1 MIDHLRHMAIFARVV
16 DLGSF
21 RAAAKDIRLAPSRV
35 SEIVTDLEDFVGTTL
50 LNRTTRKIAL
60 TNDGRKFYAHAVE
73 MVRSAEDGLDQLNA
87 LSLEPAGSLRISVPA
102 FMSSSSLATAMG
114 EFTRRHPH
122 VDVSVSFTDL
132 PVDLL
137 RDGFDLSVRVGWLDD
152 SSMMSRK
159 LGEMERVLV
168 SGVDYAKARPDP
180 QHPRDLESWD
190 WIRYAQRSNVIEVK
204 SAAGRSVKVTGR
216 SRLQVD
222 SVDALLHYTR
232 KNFGVTVLPRYL
244 VDQKLDT
251 GKFTELMESWRLAPL
266 GIYAVWPDQSRRENL
281 TVHLVRFLAE
291 QLGQSVR
298 AETE

>member
-1 MIDHLRHMAIFARVV
+1 MIDHLRHIAIFARVV

-35 SEIVTDLEDFVGTTL
+35 SEIVTDLEDFLGATL

-60 TNDGRKFYAHAVE
+60 TNEGRKFYAHAVE
-73 MVRSAEDGLDQLNA
+73 MVRSAEGGLDELNA

-114 EFTRRHPH
+114 DFTRRHPH
-122 VDVSVSFTDL
+122 VDLSVSFTDL

-137 RDGFDLSVRVGWLDD
+137 RDGFDLNVRVGWLDD

-159 LGEMERVLV
+159 LGEIERVLV
-168 SGVDYAKARPDP
+168 SGVDYAMARPDL

-190 WIRYAQRSNVIEVK
+190 WIRYAQRSNAMEFNAD
-204 SAAGRSVKVTGR
+204 SGHTVKVSGR

-222 SVDALLHYTR
+222 SIDALLHYTR
-232 KNFGVTVLPRYL
+232 FNFGVTVLPKYL
-244 VDQKLDT
+244 VDQGLKAGEFIKHLEDW
-251 GKFTELMESWRLAPL
+251 SLAPL

-281 TVHLVRFLAE
+281 TVHFVRFLAE
-291 QLGQSVR
+291 QFGQTGR
-298 AETE
+298 AENA

>member
-1 MIDHLRHMAIFARVV
+1 MIDHMRHMAIFARVV

-35 SEIVTDLEDFVGTTL
+35 SEIVTDLEDFVGATL

-60 TNDGRKFYAHAVE
+60 TNEGRKFYAHAVE
-73 MVRSAEDGLDQLNA
+73 MVRSAESGLNELNA
-87 LSLEPAGSLRISVPA
+87 LSLEPAGSLRVSVPA

-114 EFTRRHPH
+114 DFTTRYPH
-122 VDVSVSFTDL
+122 VELSVSFTDL

-137 RDGFDLSVRVGWLDD
+137 RDGFDLNIRVGWLDD

-159 LGEMERVLV
+159 LGEIERVLV

-180 QHPRDLESWD
+180 KQPRDLETWD
-190 WIRYAQRSNVIEVK
+190 WIRYAQRSNAMEFN
-204 SAAGRSVKVTGR
+204 SGTERSVKVTGR

-222 SVDALLHYTR
+222 SIDALLHYAHL
-232 KNFGVTVLPRYL
+232 NFGVTVLPRYL
-244 VDQKLDT
+244 VDQGLNS
-251 GKFTELMESWRLAPL
+251 GVFTELLESWKLAPL

-281 TVHLVRFLAE
+281 TVHFVRFLAE
-291 QLGQSVR
+291 QQAHSK
-298 AETE
+298 TQ